1 MDIQKLIRESETLD
15 RKYDERLSLL
25 RSASYEILKGNK
37 IAYDRNDI
45 EDYLWEVLSAEDG
58 AENIYRMVMTNEQGA
73 IADEMN
79 KVCYQIIK
87 KYGIENLRLR
97 SSFTRLVR
105 IVETDPKR
113 KAELTEEGNALDDE
127 IIKRM

>member
-25 RSASYEILKGNK
+25 RTASYEILKGSKIPYNK
-37 IAYDRNDI
+37 KDI

-87 KYGIENLRLR
+87 KYGVKDLELRL
-97 SSFTRLVR
+97 SFTRLVEYA
-105 IVETDPKR
+105 ETDPEKA
-113 KAELTEEGNALDDE
+113 AELEKEGDALDDE
-127 IIKRM
+127 IIKSM

>member
-25 RSASYEILKGNK
+25 RTASYEILKGSNIPYNK
-37 IAYDRNDI
+37 KDI

-58 AENIYRMVMTNEQGA
+58 AENIYRMVMTHEQR
-73 IADEMN
+73 IISNEMN

-87 KYGIENLRLR
+87 KYGVDNLRLK
-97 SSFTRLVR
+97 SSFTRLVAYA
-105 IVETDPKR
+105 ETDPEKA
-113 KAELTEEGNALDDE
+113 AELEEELTKLLKELWKTE
-127 IIKRM
+127 

>member
-25 RSASYEILKGNK
+25 RTASYEILKGSKIPYNK
-37 IAYDRNDI
+37 KDI

-58 AENIYRMVMTNEQGA
+58 AENIYRMVMTHEQR
-73 IADEMN
+73 IISNEMN

-87 KYGIENLRLR
+87 KYGVDNLRLK
-97 SSFTRLVR
+97 SSFTRLVAYA
-105 IVETDPKR
+105 ETDPEKA
-113 KAELTEEGNALDDE
+113 AELEKEGDALDDE
-127 IIKRM
+127 IIKSM

>member
-1 MDIQKLIRESETLD
+1 M
-15 RKYDERLSLL
+15 L
-25 RSASYEILKGNK
+25 RTASYEILKGSKIPYNK
-37 IAYDRNDI
+37 KDI

-87 KYGIENLRLR
+87 KYGVDNLRLK
-97 SSFTRLVR
+97 SSFTRLVAYA
-105 IVETDPKR
+105 ETDPEKA
-113 KAELTEEGNALDDE
+113 AELEEELTKLLKELWKTE
-127 IIKRM
+127 

>member
-25 RSASYEILKGNK
+25 RTASYEILKGSKIPYNK
-37 IAYDRNDI
+37 KDI

-58 AENIYRMVMTNEQGA
+58 AENIYRMVMTHEQR
-73 IADEMN
+73 IISNEMN

-87 KYGIENLRLR
+87 KYGVDNLRLK
-97 SSFTRLVR
+97 SSFTRLVAYA
-105 IVETDPKR
+105 ETDPEKT
-113 KAELTEEGNALDDE
+113 AELEEELTKLLKELWKTE
-127 IIKRM
+127 